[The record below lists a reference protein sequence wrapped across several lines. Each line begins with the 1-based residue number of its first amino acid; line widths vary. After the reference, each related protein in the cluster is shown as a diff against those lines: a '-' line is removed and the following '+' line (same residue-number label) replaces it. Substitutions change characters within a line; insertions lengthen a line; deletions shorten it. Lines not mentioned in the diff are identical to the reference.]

1 MFIEFTIDAEAT
13 NQSFIASHLYKMLET
28 NLAIWAETHEITY
41 TKKLYKNTFRVA
53 FNDDRYY
60 TVFRLTWQDSPYIEH
75 RLIDRH
81 W

>member
-1 MFIEFTIDAEAT
+1 VFIEFTIDANA

-28 NLAIWAETHEITY
+28 NLEIWAKQNEILY

-53 FNDDRYY
+53 FNDDRHY
-60 TVFRLTWQDSPYIEH
+60 TIFRLTWQDSPHIEH
-75 RLIDRH
+75 RLIDRQ